1 VKSIAIAA
9 VAGLAAG
16 ATAQNVLFEITSDQ
30 TQIDLGQEATFEL
43 QITNNTDSLLTT
55 VARFQFFAELDGAV
69 TGGTVTPEIQAAFAG
84 ITPAV
89 GGVTVEDDI
98 LDPVVGLQPNGNF
111 GPDVEASRVV
121 GLLDFDRGFAGTGLA
136 AGETIT
142 FGTWTYAPTEEG
154 ELFFSFINGTGTE
167 EGGRPGSANFN
178 QDPLPFEVTSGSV
191 TVVPTPGTLA
201 MLGLGGLAAAR
212 RRR

>member
-16 ATAQNVLFEITSDQ
+16 ATAQNVVMDITTEQS
-30 TQIDLGQEATFEL
+30 QINVGEEATFQLE
-43 QITNNTDSLLTT
+43 IFNNTDSLLTT

-121 GLLDFDRGFAGTGLA
+121 GLLDFDRGFTGTGLA
-136 AGETIT
+136 AGESIV
-142 FGTWTYAPTEEG
+142 FGTWTYVPTEEG

-167 EGGRPGSANFN
+167 EGGRPGATNFN
-178 QDPLPFEVTSGSV
+178 QEALPNQTFSESI